1 MSWAAALQIGQ
12 GVVGFMEQQR
22 AAKAQEA
29 AYQRNRQESAKARD
43 VKIQGL
49 NSRLIQESE
58 AVSQQKEALAI
69 EALEKSESAKVA
81 AGEAGVAGQGIDRI
95 IGNYE
100 AQKLRGLSTLNAN
113 VENIE
118 KQIEL
123 EKMGASAEAMARIQ
137 SVQRGQPPSF
147 LAAAVG
153 TAASAYAAQQQF
165 NVEMPTQP
173 DYGYF
178 STAFDTSRF
187 GWGNDNSFE

>member
-12 GVVGFMEQQR
+12 GVVGFMEKQR

-29 AYQRNRQESAKARD
+29 AYQRNRQEATKARD

-49 NSRLIQESE
+49 NARLIQEAE
-58 AVSQQKEALAI
+58 AAAQQKEALAI

-100 AQKLRGLSTLNAN
+100 AQKLRGLGTINAN

-123 EKMGASAEAMARIQ
+123 EKMGASAEAVARIQ

-178 STAFDTSRF
+178 STTFDTSRF
-187 GWGNDNSFE
+187 GWGNDNEFE